1 VALAPLASAACGSL
15 GGIAEQAGINHGEA
29 AVATVN
35 ANINKL
41 FLAVIMCARAPSLI
55 IYIPKPGETGPLQSF
70 TVTG

>member
-1 VALAPLASAACGSL
+1 
-15 GGIAEQAGINHGEA
+15 
-29 AVATVN
+29 VATVN